1 MEYVCSG
8 AKLKCTMGT
17 SCPRLKA
24 TPKNVILIGQD
35 QANIADYVSMKNI
48 PSFGR
53 CRSLGYPPTAS
64 ATAANHGRLTPMPCV
79 PGTFPKWSA
88 VDPNSLLC
96 GEPALLKQSTLRCMY
111 GGTISIVSPGQNKE
125 INCI

>member
-1 MEYVCSG
+1 
-8 AKLKCTMGT
+8 MGT

-35 QANIADYVSMKNI
+35 QANIADYVSKKNI
-48 PSFGR
+48 PRFGR

-64 ATAANHGRLTPMPCV
+64 ATAANHGRLTPMPCD
-79 PGTFPKWSA
+79 PGTCQKWST
-88 VDPNSLLC
+88 VDPNSLVC
-96 GEPALLKQSTLRCMY
+96 GEAALLKSATLRCVY

-125 INCI
+125 IKK

>member
-8 AKLKCTMGT
+8 ATLKCSMGT
-17 SCPRLKA
+17 SCPKLKA
-24 TPKNVILIGQD
+24 TLKNVTLTGKD

-48 PSFGR
+48 PSFGL

-64 ATAANHGRLTPMPCV
+64 ATATHHGKLTPMPCV
-79 PGTFPKWSA
+79 PGTCSKWSV
-88 VDPNSLLC
+88 VDKNSFVC
-96 GEPALLKQSTLRCMY
+96 DEPALLKPATLRCIY

-125 INCI
+125 IKK

>member
-8 AKLKCTMGT
+8 ATLKCTMGT

-24 TPKNVILIGQD
+24 TPKNVILMGQD

-64 ATAANHGRLTPMPCV
+64 ATAANHGKLTPMPCV
-79 PGTFPKWSA
+79 PGTCPKWKEI
-88 VDPNSLLC
+88 DKDSLIC
-96 GEPALLKQSTLRCMY
+96 GEPALLKPATLRCVY

-125 INCI
+125 IKK